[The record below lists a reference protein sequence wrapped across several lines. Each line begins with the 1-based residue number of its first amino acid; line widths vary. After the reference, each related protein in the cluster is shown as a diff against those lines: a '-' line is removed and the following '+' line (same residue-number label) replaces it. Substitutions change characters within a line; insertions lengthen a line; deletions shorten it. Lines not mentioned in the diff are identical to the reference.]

1 MTFCACLPI
10 ICMLDP
16 IFSTP
21 DDESQKLRI
30 QESDFPFIHIIDPGK
45 FKTIILTCD
54 Q

>member
-1 MTFCACLPI
+1 MTFCACMPI
-10 ICMLDP
+10 ICTLDP
-16 IFSTP
+16 IFSIP

-30 QESDFPFIHIIDPGK
+30 QDFPWIDPGK